1 MWALGDGRPYFDE
14 SLIPRSAPWSPLH
27 RLLAN
32 PLAQTRLQLTAPSD
46 WLCRLAGQSTKAP
59 CKKWECV
66 IDPSQF
72 SPGRREEMRRHL
84 GLQPSELFF
93 IAVAENLEDPRK
105 GMDLLQEAWRRFKD
119 HPRARSSR
127 IGLIGRGAGRLF
139 EGDSQVLSLGEAKED
154 SEVAAW
160 FSAADLYVHPAA
172 QDNFPLTVQEA
183 QACGTPVLAFDRGG
197 LGETLEADR
206 TGWLLSERSADALVK
221 KLVELS
227 AHSSILAKM
236 REPCRTRIL
245 ERQGP
250 QIFARHWNS
259 LLASLQDEGNFSA
272 A

>member
-1 MWALGDGRPYFDE
+1 M
-14 SLIPRSAPWSPLH
+14 
-27 RLLAN
+27 
-32 PLAQTRLQLTAPSD
+32 
-46 WLCRLAGQSTKAP
+46 
-59 CKKWECV
+59 
-66 IDPSQF
+66 
-72 SPGRREEMRRHL
+72 
-84 GLQPSELFF
+84 
-93 IAVAENLEDPRK
+93 
-105 GMDLLQEAWRRFKD
+105 
-119 HPRARSSR
+119 
-127 IGLIGRGAGRLF
+127 
-139 EGDSQVLSLGEAKED
+139 
-154 SEVAAW
+154 AAW